1 MPTPVHPGHPL
12 LVAGPGSVRRLP
24 EVLSWWRPERVLLV
38 GSRRA
43 VTASSALGRL
53 GDAAVTWY
61 DSVRANPRWLQVAE
75 LVRLVERSRP
85 DVVVA
90 LGGGSALDTAKLGR
104 VLADPAPK
112 PKPKLRPD
120 PPRLVL
126 LPTTGGSGAEMT
138 RFAAVGT
145 GRERRALDHP
155 ALLADVA
162 IVDPRLTDSCPPA
175 VTYPAAFDAL
185 AHAVESFWSARST
198 PASRAL
204 SWQATGDLVAA
215 LVAPL
220 DSPSVRQRNQLSAAA
235 TRAGRAVDVTRTGA
249 VQAFAGWLTA
259 HRQVPHGV
267 ACLLTLSW
275 LLPYNCRHLADGCA
289 DRRGVEFVGER
300 LRAVSDALGG
310 PGGGPEPA
318 AEALAALVRAA
329 GWSDRL
335 GAYGLGK
342 GAPGTLP
349 AFAAAGLR
357 AANPVTL
364 DPTRVAAAVQARA

>member
-1 MPTPVHPGHPL
+1 MPTPVDPGHPL
-12 LVAGPGSVRRLP
+12 LVAGPGSVVRLP

-43 VTASSALGRL
+43 VTASAALGLL

-61 DSVRANPRWLQVAE
+61 DSVRANPRWQQVAD
-75 LVRLVERSRP
+75 LVRLVERSGP
-85 DVVVA
+85 DVVVG
-90 LGGGSALDTAKLGR
+90 LGGGSTLDVAKLGR
-104 VLADPAPK
+104 VLSDPAPRSR
-112 PKPKLRPD
+112 PRLRPR

-145 GRERRALDHP
+145 GRERRVVDHP

-162 IVDPRLTDSCPPA
+162 VVDPRLADSCPPA

-185 AHAVESFWSARST
+185 AHAVESFWSPRST

-204 SWQATGDLVAA
+204 SWQATRDLVGA
-215 LVAPL
+215 LTTPL
-220 DSPSVRQRNQLSAAA
+220 DAPTVRQRNQLAAAA
-235 TRAGRAVDVTRTGA
+235 TRAGRAVDATRTGA

-259 HRQVPHGV
+259 HRQMPHGV

-275 LLPYNCRHLADGCA
+275 LLPYNCRHVGDGCV
-289 DRRGVEFVGER
+289 DRRGPGFVGER
-300 LRAVSDALGG
+300 LRAVCEVLAG

-318 AEALAALVRAA
+318 AEVLATLVRAA

-335 GAYGLGK
+335 GAYGLD
-342 GAPGTLP
+342 PGTL
-349 AFAAAGLR
+349 AGFTAGVR
-357 AANPVTL
+357 APNPVAL
-364 DPTRVAAAVQARA
+364 DPRRIAAAVQTRA

>member
-1 MPTPVHPGHPL
+1 
-12 LVAGPGSVRRLP
+12 
-24 EVLSWWRPERVLLV
+24 
-38 GSRRA
+38 
-43 VTASSALGRL
+43 
-53 GDAAVTWY
+53 
-61 DSVRANPRWLQVAE
+61 RANPRWLQVAE
-75 LVRLVERSRP
+75 LVRLLERSRP

-112 PKPKLRPD
+112 PRPKLRKN

-126 LPTTGGSGAEMT
+126 VPTTGGSGAEMT

-162 IVDPRLTDSCPPA
+162 IVDPRLSDSCPPA

-185 AHAVESFWSARST
+185 AHAIESYWSARST
-198 PASRAL
+198 PETRAL

-215 LVAPL
+215 LAAPL
-220 DSPSVRQRNQLSAAA
+220 DTPTPRQRNQLAAAA
-235 TRAGRAVDVTRTGA
+235 TRAGRAVDATRIGA
-249 VQAFAGWLTA
+249 VQA
-259 HRQVPHGV
+259 
-267 ACLLTLSW
+267 
-275 LLPYNCRHLADGCA
+275 
-289 DRRGVEFVGER
+289 
-300 LRAVSDALGG
+300 G

-318 AEALAALVRAA
+318 ADALAALVRAA

-335 GAYGLGK
+335 GTYGLG
-342 GAPGTLP
+342 PGTLP
-349 AFAAAGLR
+349 GFAAAGQR

-364 DPTRVAAAVQARA
+364 DPARIAAAVQERG

>member
-1 MPTPVHPGHPL
+1 MPSPVDPGRPL
-12 LVAGPGSVRRLP
+12 LVAGPGSIGRLP

-43 VTASSALGRL
+43 VATSSTLGLL
-53 GDAAVTWY
+53 GDAAVTWF

-75 LVRLVERSRP
+75 LVRLLERSRP

-112 PKPKLRPD
+112 PRPKLRKD

-126 LPTTGGSGAEMT
+126 VPTTGGSGAEMT

-155 ALLADVA
+155 TLLADVA
-162 IVDPRLTDSCPPA
+162 IVDPRLSDSCPPA

-185 AHAVESFWSARST
+185 AHAIESYWSARST
-198 PASRAL
+198 PETRAL
-204 SWQATGDLVAA
+204 SWQATGDLVSA
-215 LVAPL
+215 LAAPL
-220 DSPSVRQRNQLSAAA
+220 DSPTQRQRNQLAAAA
-235 TRAGRAVDVTRTGA
+235 TRAGRAVDATRTGA

-300 LRAVSDALGG
+300 LRAVSAALGG
-310 PGGGPEPA
+310 PGCGPEPA

-335 GAYGLGK
+335 GAYGLGP
-342 GAPGTLP
+342 GAAGTLP

-357 AANPVTL
+357 AANPVAL
-364 DPTRVAAAVQARA
+364 DPAHVAAAVQSRA

>member
-1 MPTPVHPGHPL
+1 MPAPVDPGRPL
-12 LVAGPGSVRRLP
+12 LVAGPGAVDRLP

-43 VTASSALGRL
+43 VAGSAALGLL

-61 DSVRANPRWLQVAE
+61 DSVRPNPGWLQVAE
-75 LVRLVERSRP
+75 LVRLVQRSRP
-85 DVVVA
+85 DVVVG

-104 VLADPAPK
+104 VLADPEPK
-112 PKPKLRPD
+112 PRPTLRKR

-126 LPTTGGSGAEMT
+126 LPTTAGSGAEMT

-145 GRERRALDHP
+145 GRQRRVIDHP
-155 ALLADVA
+155 SVLADVA

-175 VTYPAAFDAL
+175 ITYPAAFDAL
-185 AHAVESFWSARST
+185 AHAVESFWSERST

-204 SWQATGDLVAA
+204 SWQATGDLIAA
-215 LVAPL
+215 LAAPL
-220 DSPSVRQRNQLSAAA
+220 DAPSPRQRNQLAAAA
-235 TRAGRAVDVTRTGA
+235 TRAGRAVDATRTGA

-267 ACLLTLSW
+267 ACLLTLTW
-275 LLPYNCRHLADGCA
+275 LLPYNCRHLDDGCA
-289 DRRGVEFVGER
+289 DDRGPGFVGER
-300 LRAVSDALGG
+300 LRALCRALAG
-310 PGGGPEPA
+310 PGGGPDGA

-335 GAYGLGK
+335 GTYGLGP
-342 GAPGTLP
+342 ATLP
-349 AFAAAGLR
+349 AFAAAGAR
-357 AANPVTL
+357 AANPVAL
-364 DPTRVAAAVQARA
+364 EPGRIAAAVQTRA

>member
-1 MPTPVHPGHPL
+1 MPIPVDPGRPL
-12 LVAGPGSVRRLP
+12 LLAGAGSVGRLP

-43 VTASSALGRL
+43 VTSSAALGLL

-85 DVVVA
+85 DVVVG

-104 VLADPAPK
+104 VLADPEPK
-112 PKPKLRPD
+112 PRPRLRKH

-126 LPTTGGSGAEMT
+126 LPTTAGSGAEMT

-155 ALLADVA
+155 AVLADVA

-215 LVAPL
+215 LAAPL
-220 DSPSVRQRNQLSAAA
+220 DSPSPRQRNQLAAAA
-235 TRAGRAVDVTRTGA
+235 TRAGRAVDATRTGA

-267 ACLLTLSW
+267 ACVLTLTW

-289 DRRGVEFVGER
+289 DRRGPGFVRER
-300 LRAVSDALGG
+300 LRAVCQALAGPRGGADPAADALG
-310 PGGGPEPA
+310 
-318 AEALAALVRAA
+318 ALVRAA

-335 GAYGLGK
+335 GAYGLG
-342 GAPGTLP
+342 PGTLP
-349 AFAAAGLR
+349 AFAAAGR
-357 AANPVTL
+357 GAANPVAL
-364 DPTRVAAAVQARA
+364 DPGRIAAAVQTRA

>member
-1 MPTPVHPGHPL
+1 MPTPVDPGRPL
-12 LVAGPGSVRRLP
+12 LVAGPGSIGRLP

-43 VTASSALGRL
+43 VATSSALGLL

-61 DSVRANPRWLQVAE
+61 DAVRANPRWLQVAE
-75 LVRLVERSRP
+75 LVRLLERSRP

-112 PKPKLRPD
+112 PRPKLRKD

-126 LPTTGGSGAEMT
+126 VPTTGGSGAEMT

-162 IVDPRLTDSCPPA
+162 IVDPRLSDSCPPA

-185 AHAVESFWSARST
+185 AHAIESYWSARST
-198 PASRAL
+198 PETRAL

-215 LVAPL
+215 LAAPL
-220 DSPSVRQRNQLSAAA
+220 DTPTAPAAQPA
-235 TRAGRAVDVTRTGA
+235 GGRGDPGRAGG
-249 VQAFAGWLTA
+249 G
-259 HRQVPHGV
+259 
-267 ACLLTLSW
+267 
-275 LLPYNCRHLADGCA
+275 RHP
-289 DRRGVEFVGER
+289 DRRGAGVRR
-300 LRAVSDALGG
+300 LADRAPAGAARGG
-310 PGGGPEPA
+310 
-318 AEALAALVRAA
+318 
-329 GWSDRL
+329 
-335 GAYGLGK
+335 
-342 GAPGTLP
+342 LP
-349 AFAAAGLR
+349 AHAEL
-357 AANPVTL
+357 
-364 DPTRVAAAVQARA
+364 AAAVQLPASRRRLRGRARAGVRRRAAAGGLRGAGRARTAVRSRRPRRWPRWSGRPAGPTGSARTGSGRGRCPRSPRPGCGRPTRCTLDPARIAAARAAPRG